1 MLSDDRGSLIDLEM
15 STSKEADLPPTIDT
29 FPTPKHP
36 ILSYQSRPS
45 AKAVGELLDQQPA
58 FGKAGKRRSKKGQ
71 RLDLRT
77 LLHDSTDESQ
87 RSKADDQCG
96 DIEQSV
102 AGLGLQDEEE
112 AEVRP
117 VALDESGEGRRKN
130 IATANLGLKSTE
142 IVNKEMET
150 PRSHDARALAHAAP
164 TVTEYG
170 YDDLAKIDSDSSDD
184 IAGID
189 YDTYSDDDTLDRS
202 ISFPTQARL
211 SKKAKGD
218 RFDPPLDRKD
228 LSTIA
233 DKPLAQATNKK
244 KLSKRARATRHKEA
258 EERYEAEEARQQG
271 NLRRGQGRLLGA
283 QAGMT
288 YYGKALGWG
297 KADR

>member
-1 MLSDDRGSLIDLEM
+1 M
-15 STSKEADLPPTIDT
+15 STSKEADLPPVIDM
-29 FPTPKHP
+29 FSTPKQP
-36 ILSYQSRPS
+36 ILSYQPKLKAKTIGELIDQQLVF
-45 AKAVGELLDQQPA
+45 AKAR
-58 FGKAGKRRSKKGQ
+58 KRQSKKGQ

-77 LLHDSTDESQ
+77 LLCDSTDESQ
-87 RSKADDQCG
+87 RSEMDDQRG
-96 DIEQSV
+96 DIEQGV
-102 AGLGLQDEEE
+102 AGLGPQDEEE

-117 VALDESGEGRRKN
+117 LALGESGERRRKN
-130 IATANLGLKSTE
+130 VATANSRLKSTE
-142 IVNKEMET
+142 IVNNEMET
-150 PRSHDARALAHAAP
+150 PRSHDARDLAHAAP
-164 TVTEYG
+164 VVTEYG
-170 YDDLAKIDSDSSDD
+170 YGGLARIDSDSSNDMVGD
-184 IAGID
+184 D
-189 YDTYSDDDTLDRS
+189 YDIYDDDDTLDRP
-202 ISFPTQARL
+202 IRFPTQARL

-244 KLSKRARATRHKEA
+244 KLSKRARAARHKEA

-271 NLRRGQGRLLGA
+271 NLRTGQGRLLGA